1 MQALE
6 TLVLRCPTEV
16 GAWVGG
22 EGKVSFSFDVMLWWF
37 GRWLEE
43 RGRGRRGERRGGRRE
58 EREGDGEWGAN
69 GRGG

>member
-22 EGKVSFSFDVMLWWF
+22 EGKVSFGFDVISYNVMVVWEAV
-37 GRWLEE
+37 GRE
-43 RGRGRRGERRGGRRE
+43 GKGGGEGGRV
-58 EREGDGEWGAN
+58 A
-69 GRGG
+69 